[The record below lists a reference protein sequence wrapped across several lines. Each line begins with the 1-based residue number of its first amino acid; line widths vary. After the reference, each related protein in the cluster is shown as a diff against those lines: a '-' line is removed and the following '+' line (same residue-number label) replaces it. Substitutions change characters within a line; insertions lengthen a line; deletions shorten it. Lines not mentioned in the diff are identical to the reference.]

1 MWAKIKEFFARIN
14 CQSSM
19 DWQVERYLN
28 SAQNVSDLEYR
39 MRQISQGKFQ

>member
-1 MWAKIKEFFARIN
+1 MWAKIKQFFARIDR
-14 CQSSM
+14 QSSN

-28 SAQNVSDLEYR
+28 SAQNASDLEYR